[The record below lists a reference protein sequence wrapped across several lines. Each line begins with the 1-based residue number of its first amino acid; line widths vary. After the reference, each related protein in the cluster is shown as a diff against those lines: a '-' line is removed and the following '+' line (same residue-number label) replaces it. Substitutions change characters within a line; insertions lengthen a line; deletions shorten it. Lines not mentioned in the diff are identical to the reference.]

1 MTDNELLDRLALLE
15 RHASVLDTAESERCD
30 WMQRAESI
38 AGNYLDSVRANPAP
52 ARERRIPD
60 RERLFCE
67 EATPAT
73 EVFEHLE
80 SCIAHDGLR
89 AGSGRLFGFIPGSGM
104 YASALGDYLAAITNR
119 YTGANFAAPEAAR
132 LERNVVKW
140 LASELGYPETA
151 AGDLTSG
158 GSIANLT
165 ALVCAREAFSIE
177 PARIASSVVYLTTQ
191 AHHCIGKAL
200 HILGLDHCVQR
211 QVSQDSGFRMRP
223 EALRELIREDRRTGL
238 QPWLI
243 IANAGST
250 DIGAVDP
257 LDELAGIAGDEGL
270 WLHVDGAYGAAFA
283 LCEPGRRK
291 LAGMGAS
298 DSLIIDPH
306 KGLFTPF
313 GSGAVL
319 LRNGSGLASSLSA
332 TGAYMSDASHL
343 AESTLAEPHQ
353 QSLELSRHFRGLR
366 LWLPLQLCGV
376 APFRAALEE
385 KMLLARYAWE
395 CMQEMPGFETL
406 NQPDLSILALRALP
420 ASGDSNAF
428 NRSLI
433 NALQQEADVF
443 LTSTE
448 LNGQLV
454 IRLAIM
460 ALNTHRDDVDIAL
473 QRLQWHSHRLQQT

>member
-1 MTDNELLDRLALLE
+1 MSDSALLERLALLQH
-15 RHASVLDTAESERCD
+15 HAGALDADAPRRGD
-30 WMQRAESI
+30 WMQRAERL
-38 AGNYLDSVRANPAP
+38 ARDYLDSVQARPAP
-52 ARERRIPD
+52 ARQRSVPV
-60 RERLFCE
+60 REYPFRE
-67 EATPAT
+67 EAAPAS
-73 EVFEHLE
+73 EVFAHLE
-80 SCIAHDGLR
+80 TCIARDGLR

-104 YASALGDYLAAITNR
+104 YASALGDYLAAVTNR

-132 LERNVVKW
+132 LERDVVKW
-140 LASELGYPETA
+140 LAAELGYPPSA

-165 ALVCAREAFSIE
+165 ALVCAREAFAIGP
-177 PARIASSVVYLTTQ
+177 PAIADSVVYLTNQ

-200 HILGLDHCVQR
+200 HILGLDTCVQR
-211 QVSQDSGFRMRP
+211 HVPHDGGFRLQP
-223 EALRELIREDRRTGL
+223 EALRQRIRGDRRAGL
-238 QPWLI
+238 RPWLI

-257 LDELAGIAGDEGL
+257 LDELAAIAREEGL

-283 LCEPGRRK
+283 LCDPGRRR
-291 LAGMGAS
+291 LAGIDCG

-319 LRNGSGLASSLSA
+319 LREGNGLAASLSA
-332 TGAYMSDASHL
+332 TGAYMNDASHL
-343 AESTLAEPHQ
+343 ADGAAVDSNQ

-385 KMLLARYAWE
+385 KLLLARYAWE
-395 CMQEMPGFETL
+395 QLQEQPGFETL
-406 NQPDLSILALRALP
+406 NQPDLSILGLRALP
-420 ASGDSNAF
+420 GSGDGNAF
-428 NRSLI
+428 NRRLLEEI
-433 NALQQEADVF
+433 QQEGEVF

-460 ALNTHRDDVDIAL
+460 ALNTHREDVDVAL
-473 QRLQWHSHRLQQT
+473 DRLQWHRRHLQRE